1 MEPPND
7 AFDRCVDVFD
17 GQGKKIK
24 NLESLPLT
32 KRYVGVFRY
41 ITYYVEY

>member
-32 KRYVGVFRY
+32 KRYVEYFV